1 MRREARLKPEYAAR
15 YPEVPCNVWE
25 PTEQVMDRLLAGLL
39 LHGAGFGEIRA
50 ACALDAQHFD
60 LRGTDG
66 VGAMPRLG

>member
-1 MRREARLKPEYAAR
+1 MRREARLKPECAAR
-15 YPEVPCNVWE
+15 YPDLPCDVWE
-25 PTEQVMDRLLAGLL
+25 PAEQLVDRLLAGLL

-50 ACALDAQHFD
+50 AGTLDAQHFD